1 MVLSSETATLVGGVA
16 AVCTTAAFVPQ
27 VARVWRLR
35 RADEISLTTFSLFAF
50 GTFVWL
56 LYGLLIDSLP
66 VILAN
71 AVTFVLAVSIV
82 ILKLNYDRRVR
93 QGAVEPSGPS

>member
-1 MVLSSETATLVGGVA
+1 MVLSSDTATLVGGVA

-35 RADEISLTTFSLFAF
+35 RADEISLATFSLFAV

-56 LYGLLIDSLP
+56 LYGWLIGSLP

-82 ILKLNYDRRVR
+82 VLKLNYDRRAR
-93 QGAVEPSGPS
+93 NAPGEPSGPR

>member
-1 MVLSSETATLVGGVA
+1 MLLSSTTATLVGAVA
-16 AVCTTAAFVPQ
+16 AVCTTAAFIPQ
-27 VARVWRLR
+27 VERVWRLR

-71 AVTFVLAVSIV
+71 SVTFILAVSIV
-82 ILKLNYDRRVR
+82 VLKLNYDRTAR
-93 QGAVEPSGPS
+93 QSSAASSGPR